1 MSLAPVSRLATRL
14 SSLRSR
20 LKARDLAVL
29 LVSKPANIFYLS
41 NFRGSA
47 GVLLVSALGEDLIVD
62 ARYMTV
68 AQALQQVGPA
78 SEGLSVIPVSSSY
91 EETVCSTLSR
101 SGLDRVGV
109 ESAHMT
115 LARYDWLE
123 HGLAGSGITLE
134 RTSGIVE
141 AIRATK
147 DPHELML
154 LRKAGRLISGVM
166 SELLAKLEPGKQEW
180 EIAADIDLAIR
191 HAGFDGLAFDTIVA
205 TGSNTALPHARPGS
219 RVLTAGDL
227 VLLDFGGVFG
237 GYCVD
242 LTRVASLGEP
252 DSAAVRWHDAVRRS
266 HAAALTAVKPGV
278 PTSDVDGAARGVL
291 EGAGLG
297 SAFVHGTGHGLG
309 IEVHEAPRIGQRR
322 SGGDPDSV
330 GMESGMVVTIEPGV
344 YLPGA
349 GGIRLEDDLV
359 VTDSGY
365 ELLTDVSLDLVVV

>member
-1 MSLAPVSRLATRL
+1 MSLAPASRLATRL
-14 SSLRSR
+14 SLLRTR
-20 LKARDLAVL
+20 LEACDLPAL

-47 GVLLVSALGEDLIVD
+47 GVLLVSTLAEDLIVD
-62 ARYMTV
+62 ARYTT
-68 AQALQQVGPA
+68 AARSLQQRGAA
-78 SEGLSVIPVSSSY
+78 SEELSVVPVSSSY
-91 EETVCSTLSR
+91 EETVCSLLSR

-115 LARYDWLE
+115 LAGYDWLE
-123 HGLAGSGITLE
+123 RGLAGSGITLE
-134 RTSGIVE
+134 RTSGVVE
-141 AIRATK
+141 AIRTTK

-154 LRKAGRLISGVM
+154 LREAGRLISGVM
-166 SELLAKLEPGKQEW
+166 SELLSKLELGKQER
-180 EIAADIDLAIR
+180 EIAADIDFAVR
-191 HAGFDGLAFDTIVA
+191 HAGFDDLAFDTIVA
-205 TGSNTALPHARPGS
+205 IGSNTALPHSRPGS

-227 VLLDFGGVFG
+227 VLLDFGGVFE

-252 DSAAVRWHDAVRRS
+252 DSIVVKWHEAVRRS
-266 HAAALTAVKPGV
+266 HAAALKAVRPGV
-278 PTSDVDGAARGVL
+278 QTSDVDGAARGVL
-291 EGAGLG
+291 VGAGLG

-309 IEVHEAPRIGQRR
+309 IEVHEAPRIGKRR
-322 SGGDPDSV
+322 SEGGSDSV
-330 GMESGMVVTIEPGV
+330 RMEPGMVVTIEPGV

-365 ELLTDVSLDLVVV
+365 ELLTDVPLDLVVV